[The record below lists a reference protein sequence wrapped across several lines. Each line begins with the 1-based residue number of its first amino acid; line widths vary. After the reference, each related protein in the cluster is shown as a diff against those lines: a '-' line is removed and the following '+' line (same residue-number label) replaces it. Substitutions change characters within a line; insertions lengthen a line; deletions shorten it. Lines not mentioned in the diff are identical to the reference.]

1 MTYFIVA
8 IIKLLN
14 LKTVLTIIN
23 MNSKIPLI
31 LLGAVAI
38 SASSFADTLTYD
50 GSATGSFYD
59 GAYWG
64 GTVPSETSDIVFD
77 DKAKA
82 TAYDLDATKGMTV
95 NSITDNSITDRT
107 LGADQWGK
115 YIKINIGESTFTIL
129 EDLTLASNHNFV
141 PFSFAPGSDGVGEV
155 VVKGNIISQLASDG
169 SAGEALFGDGKIL
182 KSLTVGG
189 NIEMQGSRLRF
200 HTLNVKVDG
209 VFNYTG
215 GTLNLCYGSANAQN
229 LSFSFGGLEGTNRE
243 IKIGGNPDSKHMLEN
258 STITMTFTNSGTSK
272 FNGKFSYES
281 ANSVGVNTYN
291 LVMNG
296 TSTGVQYYEDTGTTF
311 SFDDVTVKSG
321 KLNFYSE
328 IGKSTISLEGGTLS
342 PATVTGEIAILK
354 AEAINWDNGKISF
367 DLVQDNSASDKIVL
381 DYALSKTS
389 FSVPGGTREIELI
402 ADPYDIA
409 TWIDES
415 GENKITYTL
424 IEYGST
430 DFKNGDIVFSQID
443 GINIDYDFGDT
454 ALTVTLSKVPE
465 PATIAAIFGACA
477 LAMAAFRRR
486 RK

>member
-1 MTYFIVA
+1 
-8 IIKLLN
+8 
-14 LKTVLTIIN
+14 

-31 LLGAVAI
+31 LLGAAAI

-59 GAYWG
+59 GSYWG
-64 GTVPSETSDIVFD
+64 GTVPSETSDIVFN

-129 EDLTLASNHNFV
+129 EDLTLASNHNHV

-155 VVKGNIISQLASDG
+155 VVKGNIISQIASDD
-169 SAGEALFGDGKIL
+169 SVGESLFGDGKIL
-182 KSLTVGG
+182 KSLTVEG
-189 NIEMQGSRLRF
+189 NIELQGSKLRF
-200 HTLNVKVDG
+200 HALNVNVNG
-209 VFNYTG
+209 VVNFSG
-215 GTLNLCYGSANAQN
+215 DISDAELNLAYGSMSGQ
-229 LSFSFGGLEGTNRE
+229 SVSISFGGLNGIGKE
-243 IKIGGNPDSKHMLEN
+243 IKFGGWTNSLVEN
-258 STITMTFTNSGTSK
+258 TSITLRFTNSGTSS
-272 FNGKFSYES
+272 FSG
-281 ANSVGVNTYN
+281 NFDHDDGGIGTLQNNTYN

-296 TSTGVQYYEDTGTTF
+296 TSTGVQYYQDTGTTF
-311 SFDDVTVKSG
+311 SFDNVTVKSG
-321 KLNFYSE
+321 KLNYYSE
-328 IGKSTISLEGGTLS
+328 AGESLISLEGGTLS

-381 DYALSKTS
+381 DYALTKTS
-389 FSVPGGTREIELI
+389 FSGPGGTREIELI

-424 IEYGST
+424 IEYAST
-430 DFKNGDIVFSQID
+430 DFENGDIVFSQID
-443 GINIDYDFGDT
+443 GINIDYNFGDT

>member
-1 MTYFIVA
+1 
-8 IIKLLN
+8 
-14 LKTVLTIIN
+14 

-31 LLGAVAI
+31 LLGAAAI
-38 SASSFADTLTYD
+38 SASSFAETLTYD
-50 GSATGSFYD
+50 GSAKGSFYD
-59 GAYWG
+59 GAYWE
-64 GTVPSETSDIVFD
+64 GTVPSETSDILFD

-82 TAYDLDATKGMTV
+82 TAYELDAKNGVTV

-107 LGADQWGK
+107 LDNPWGMN
-115 YIKINIGESTFTIL
+115 IKINIGESTFTIL
-129 EDLTLASNHNFV
+129 KDLTLASNHNYA
-141 PFSFAPGSDGVGEV
+141 PFAFATDSDGVGEV
-155 VVKGNIISQLASDG
+155 VVKGNIISKNASDG
-169 SAGEALFGDGKIL
+169 SEGESLFGDGKIL

-189 NIEMQGSRLRF
+189 NIEMQGSRFRF

-209 VFNYTG
+209 VINYTG

-367 DLVQDNSASDKIVL
+367 DLVEDNSASDKIVL

-389 FSVPGGTREIELI
+389 FSVSGGTREIELI
-402 ADPYDIA
+402 ADPYEIA
-409 TWIDES
+409 AWIDES

-424 IEYGST
+424 IEYAST

>member
-1 MTYFIVA
+1 
-8 IIKLLN
+8 
-14 LKTVLTIIN
+14 

-38 SASSFADTLTYD
+38 SFSSFAETLTYD
-50 GSATGSFYD
+50 GSEKGSFYD

-64 GTVPSETSDIVFD
+64 GTIPSETSDIVFD

-82 TAYDLDATKGMTV
+82 TAYELDATNGVTV

-107 LGADQWGK
+107 LDNPWGK
-115 YIKINIGESTFTIL
+115 NIKINIGESTFTIL
-129 EDLTLASNHNFV
+129 EDLTLASNHNYA
-141 PFSFAPGSDGVGEV
+141 PFAIIPSSDGVGDV
-155 VVKGNIISQLASDG
+155 VIKGNIISKLASDG
-169 SAGEALFGDGKIL
+169 TDGESLFGDGKIL

-189 NIEMQGSRLRF
+189 NIEMQGARLRF

-209 VFNYTG
+209 VINYTG
-215 GTLNLCYGSANAQN
+215 GKLNLCYGSANAQN
-229 LSFSFGGLEGTNRE
+229 LSFSFGGLNGTNRE
-243 IKIGGNPDSKHMLEN
+243 INIGGNPSSGHMLEN

-272 FNGKFSYES
+272 FNGKFTYES
-281 ANSVGVNTYN
+281 ADSVGVNTYN

-311 SFDDVTVKSG
+311 SFDNVTVKSG

-328 IGKSTISLEGGTLS
+328 IGKSVISLEGGTLS

-367 DLVQDNSASDKIVL
+367 DLVEDNSASDKIIL
-381 DYALSKTS
+381 EYKLSKTS
-389 FSVPGGTREIELI
+389 FSVSGGTREIELI

-409 TWIDES
+409 AWIDAS
-415 GENKITYTL
+415 GEDKITYTL

-443 GINIDYDFGDT
+443 GINIDYNFGDT

>member
-1 MTYFIVA
+1 
-8 IIKLLN
+8 
-14 LKTVLTIIN
+14 

-38 SASSFADTLTYD
+38 SASSFAETLTYD
-50 GSATGSFYD
+50 GSAKGSFYD
-59 GAYWG
+59 GSYWG

-77 DKAKA
+77 EKAKA
-82 TAYDLDATKGMTV
+82 TAYELDAKNGVTV

-107 LGADQWGK
+107 LDNPWGK

-141 PFSFAPGSDGVGEV
+141 PFTFESGANGAGDV
-155 VVKGNIISQLASDG
+155 VIKGNIISKLASDG
-169 SAGEALFGDGKIL
+169 STGESLFGNGNNLL
-182 KSLTVGG
+182 KSVTVGG
-189 NIEMQGSRLRF
+189 NIELQGSKFRF
-200 HTLNVKVDG
+200 HALNVSVNG
-209 VFNYTG
+209 VLNFTG
-215 GTLNLCYGSANAQN
+215 DSSNTQLNLCYGPASGQSIS
-229 LSFSFGGLEGTNRE
+229 LSFGGLNGTNKE
-243 IKIGGNPDSKHMLEN
+243 IKVGGLASAIIEN
-258 STITMTFTNSGTSK
+258 SSFTMTFTNSGTSK
-272 FNGKFSYES
+272 FNGKFGYDEGGASILQ
-281 ANSVGVNTYN
+281 NNTYN

-296 TSTGVQYYEDTGTTF
+296 TSTGVQYYEDTGTAY
-311 SFDDVTVKSG
+311 SFDNVTVKSG

-328 IGKSTISLEGGTLS
+328 IGKSVISLEGGTLS

-367 DLVQDNSASDKIVL
+367 DLVEDNSASDKIVL
-381 DYALSKTS
+381 EYALSKTS

-402 ADPYDIA
+402 ADPHDIA
-409 TWIDES
+409 AWIDAS
-415 GENKITYTL
+415 GEDKITYTL

>member
-1 MTYFIVA
+1 
-8 IIKLLN
+8 
-14 LKTVLTIIN
+14 

-38 SASSFADTLTYD
+38 SASSFAETLTYD
-50 GSATGSFYD
+50 GSAKGSFYD
-59 GAYWG
+59 GSYWG

-77 DKAKA
+77 EKAKA
-82 TAYDLDATKGMTV
+82 TAYELDAKNGVTV

-107 LGADQWGK
+107 LDNPWGK

-129 EDLTLASNHNFV
+129 EDLTLASNHNYT

-155 VVKGNIISQLASDG
+155 VVKGNIISQTASDG
-169 SAGEALFGDGKIL
+169 TDGESLFGDWNIL

-189 NIEMQGSRLRF
+189 NIEMQGARLRF

-209 VFNYTG
+209 VINYTG
-215 GTLNLCYGSANAQN
+215 GKLNLCYGSANAQN
-229 LSFSFGGLEGTNRE
+229 LSFSFGGLNGTNRE
-243 IKIGGNPDSKHMLEN
+243 INIGGNPSSGHMLEN

-272 FNGKFSYES
+272 FNGKFTYES
-281 ANSVGVNTYN
+281 ADSVGVNTYN

-311 SFDDVTVKSG
+311 SFDNVTVKSG

-328 IGKSTISLEGGTLS
+328 IGKSVISLEGGTLS

-367 DLVQDNSASDKIVL
+367 DLVEDNSASDKIIL
-381 DYALSKTS
+381 EYKLSKTS
-389 FSVPGGTREIELI
+389 FSVSGGTREIELI

-409 TWIDES
+409 AWIDAS
-415 GENKITYTL
+415 GEDKITYTL

-443 GINIDYDFGDT
+443 GINIDYNFGDT

>member
-1 MTYFIVA
+1 
-8 IIKLLN
+8 
-14 LKTVLTIIN
+14 

-38 SASSFADTLTYD
+38 SASSFAETLTYD
-50 GSATGSFYD
+50 GSAAGSFYN
-59 GAYWG
+59 GSYWG
-64 GTVPSETSDIVFD
+64 DTVPSETSDIVFD

-82 TAYDLDATKGMTV
+82 TKYELDATKGVTV
-95 NSITDNSITDRT
+95 NSITDNSIVDRT
-107 LGADQWGK
+107 LGDDKKWGN

-129 EDLTLASNHNFV
+129 EDLTLASNHNFT

-155 VVKGNIISQLASDG
+155 VVKGNIISKIASDG
-169 SAGEALFGDGKIL
+169 SAGESLFGDGKIL

-189 NIEMQGSRLRF
+189 NIEMQGARLRF

-229 LSFSFGGLEGTNRE
+229 LSFSFGGLNGTNRE
-243 IKIGGNPDSKHMLEN
+243 INIGGNPSSGHMLEN

-272 FNGKFSYES
+272 FNGKFTYES
-281 ANSVGVNTYN
+281 ADSVGVNTYN

-296 TSTGVQYYEDTGTTF
+296 TSTGVQYYEDTGTAF
-311 SFDDVTVKSG
+311 SFDNVTVKSG
-321 KLNFYSE
+321 KLNFYSG
-328 IGKSTISLEGGTLS
+328 IGTSVISLKGGTLS

-381 DYALSKTS
+381 EYKLSKTS
-389 FSVPGGTREIELI
+389 FSVSGGTREIELI

-415 GENKITYTL
+415 GEDKLTYTL
-424 IEYGST
+424 IKYGST

>member
-1 MTYFIVA
+1 
-8 IIKLLN
+8 
-14 LKTVLTIIN
+14 

-38 SASSFADTLTYD
+38 SASSFAETLTYG
-50 GSATGSFYD
+50 GSAAGSFYD
-59 GAYWG
+59 GSYWG
-64 GTVPSETSDIVFD
+64 GTAPSETSDIVFD

-82 TAYDLDATKGMTV
+82 TAYELDAKNGVTV

-107 LGADQWGK
+107 LDNPWGK

-129 EDLTLASNHNFV
+129 EDLTLASNHNYT

-155 VVKGNIISQLASDG
+155 VVKGNIISQTASDG
-169 SAGEALFGDGKIL
+169 TDGESLFGDWNIL
-182 KSLTVGG
+182 KSLTLGG
-189 NIEMQGSRLRF
+189 NIEMQGARLRF

-209 VFNYTG
+209 VINYTG
-215 GTLNLCYGSANAQN
+215 GKLNLCYGSANAQN
-229 LSFSFGGLEGTNRE
+229 LSFSFGGLNGTNRE
-243 IKIGGNPDSKHMLEN
+243 INIGGNPSSGHMLEN

-272 FNGKFSYES
+272 FNGKFTYES
-281 ANSVGVNTYN
+281 ADSVGVNTYN

-311 SFDDVTVKSG
+311 SFDNVTVKSG

-328 IGKSTISLEGGTLS
+328 IGKSVISLEGGTLS

-367 DLVQDNSASDKIVL
+367 DLVEDNSASDKIVL
-381 DYALSKTS
+381 EYALSKTS
-389 FSVPGGTREIELI
+389 FSVSGGTREIELI

-409 TWIDES
+409 AWIDAS
-415 GENKITYTL
+415 GEDKITYTL

-430 DFKNGDIVFSQID
+430 DFKKGDIVFSQID
-443 GINIDYDFGDT
+443 GINIDYNFGDT

-465 PATIAAIFGACA
+465 PATIAAILGACA

>member
-1 MTYFIVA
+1 
-8 IIKLLN
+8 
-14 LKTVLTIIN
+14 

-31 LLGAVAI
+31 LLGAATI
-38 SASSFADTLTYD
+38 SASAFAETLTYD
-50 GSATGSFYD
+50 GSAAGSFYD
-59 GAYWG
+59 GSYWG
-64 GTVPSETSDIVFD
+64 GTVPSETSDILFD

-82 TAYDLDATKGMTV
+82 TAYDLDATNGVTV

-115 YIKINIGESTFTIL
+115 YIKIDIGESTFTIL
-129 EDLTLASNHNFV
+129 EDLTLASNHNYV
-141 PFSFAPGSDGVGEV
+141 PFSFVTDSDGVGEV
-155 VVKGNIISQLASDG
+155 VVKGNIISKLASDG
-169 SAGEALFGDGKIL
+169 TDGESLFGDGKIL

-189 NIEMQGSRLRF
+189 NIELQGSRLRF

-243 IKIGGNPDSKHMLEN
+243 IKIGGNPSSKHMLEN

-272 FNGKFSYES
+272 FNGKFTYES
-281 ANSVGVNTYN
+281 ADSVGVNTYN

-311 SFDDVTVKSG
+311 SFDNVTVKSG

-328 IGKSTISLEGGTLS
+328 IGKSVISLEGGTLS

-367 DLVQDNSASDKIVL
+367 DLVEDNSASDKIVL
-381 DYALSKTS
+381 GYALSKTS
-389 FSVPGGTREIELI
+389 FSGSGGTREIELI
-402 ADPYDIA
+402 ANPQDIVS
-409 TWIDES
+409 WIESS
-415 GENKITYTL
+415 GEEKITYTL
-424 IEYGST
+424 IEYAST

-443 GINIDYDFGDT
+443 GINIDYNFGGT

>member
-1 MTYFIVA
+1 MNF
-8 IIKLLN
+8 
-14 LKTVLTIIN
+14 KT
-23 MNSKIPLI
+23 PLI
-31 LLGAVAI
+31 LLGAAI
-38 SASSFADTLTYD
+38 SASSFAETLIYD
-50 GSATGSFYD
+50 RSAAGSFYN

-64 GTVPSETSDIVFD
+64 GTVPSETSDIVFND
-77 DKAKA
+77 EKKAI
-82 TAYDLDATKGMTV
+82 AYELDAKNGVTV

-107 LGADQWGK
+107 LGDDQWGN

-129 EDLTLASNHNFV
+129 EDLTLASNHNFT

-155 VVKGNIISQLASDG
+155 VVKGNIISKIASDG
-169 SAGEALFGDGKIL
+169 SAGESLFGDGKIL

-189 NIEMQGSRLRF
+189 NIEMQGARLRF

-229 LSFSFGGLEGTNRE
+229 LSFSFGGLNGTNRE
-243 IKIGGNPDSKHMLEN
+243 INIGGNPSSGHMLEN

-272 FNGKFSYES
+272 FNGKFTYES
-281 ANSVGVNTYN
+281 ADSVGVNTYN

-296 TSTGVQYYEDTGTTF
+296 TSTGVQYYEDTGTAF
-311 SFDDVTVKSG
+311 SFDNVTVKSG

-328 IGKSTISLEGGTLS
+328 IGKSVIYLEGGTLS
-342 PATVTGEIAILK
+342 PATVTSEIAILK

-367 DLVQDNSASDKIVL
+367 DLVENNSASDKIVL
-381 DYALSKTS
+381 EYKLSKTS
-389 FSVPGGTREIELI
+389 FSVSGGTREIELI

-409 TWIDES
+409 AWIDES
-415 GENKITYTL
+415 GEDKLTYTL
-424 IEYGST
+424 IEYRST

-443 GINIDYDFGDT
+443 GINIDYNFGDT

-477 LAMAAFRRR
+477 LAMVAFRRR

>member
-1 MTYFIVA
+1 MNF
-8 IIKLLN
+8 
-14 LKTVLTIIN
+14 KT
-23 MNSKIPLI
+23 PLI
-31 LLGAVAI
+31 LLGAAI
-38 SASSFADTLTYD
+38 SASSFAETLTYG
-50 GSATGSFYD
+50 GSEKGSFYD

-64 GTVPSETSDIVFD
+64 GTIPSETSDIVFD

-82 TAYDLDATKGMTV
+82 TAYELDATNGVTV

-107 LGADQWGK
+107 LDNPWGK
-115 YIKINIGESTFTIL
+115 NIKINIGESTFTIL
-129 EDLTLASNHNFV
+129 EDLTLASNHNYAPFAIV
-141 PFSFAPGSDGVGEV
+141 PSSDGVGDV
-155 VVKGNIISQLASDG
+155 VIKGNIISKLASDG
-169 SAGEALFGDGKIL
+169 TDGESLFGDGKIL

-189 NIEMQGSRLRF
+189 NIEMQGARLRF

-209 VFNYTG
+209 VINYTG
-215 GTLNLCYGSANAQN
+215 GKLNLCYGSANAQN
-229 LSFSFGGLEGTNRE
+229 LSFSFGGLNGTNRE
-243 IKIGGNPDSKHMLEN
+243 INIGGNPSSGHMLEN

-272 FNGKFSYES
+272 FNGKFTYES
-281 ANSVGVNTYN
+281 ADSVGVNTYN

-311 SFDDVTVKSG
+311 SFDNVTVKSG

-328 IGKSTISLEGGTLS
+328 IGKSVISLEGGTLS

-367 DLVQDNSASDKIVL
+367 DLVEDNSASDKIVL
-381 DYALSKTS
+381 EYALSKTS
-389 FSVPGGTREIELI
+389 FSVSGGTREIELI

-409 TWIDES
+409 AWIDAS
-415 GENKITYTL
+415 GEDKITYTL

-430 DFKNGDIVFSQID
+430 DFKKGDIVFSQID

>member
-1 MTYFIVA
+1 MNF
-8 IIKLLN
+8 
-14 LKTVLTIIN
+14 KT
-23 MNSKIPLI
+23 PLI
-31 LLGAVAI
+31 LLGAAI
-38 SASSFADTLTYD
+38 SASSFAETLIYD
-50 GSATGSFYD
+50 RSETGSFYD

-82 TAYDLDATKGMTV
+82 TAYELDAKNGVTV

-107 LGADQWGK
+107 LGDDQWGN

-129 EDLTLASNHNFV
+129 EDLTLASNHNYT

-155 VVKGNIISQLASDG
+155 VVKGNIISQTASDG
-169 SAGEALFGDGKIL
+169 TDGESLFGDGKIL

-189 NIEMQGSRLRF
+189 NIEMQGARLRF

-209 VFNYTG
+209 VINYTG

-229 LSFSFGGLEGTNRE
+229 LSFSFGGLNGTNRE
-243 IKIGGNPDSKHMLEN
+243 IKIGGNPSSGHMLEN

-272 FNGKFSYES
+272 FNGKFTYES
-281 ANSVGVNTYN
+281 ADSVGVNTYN

-296 TSTGVQYYEDTGTTF
+296 TSTGVQYYEDTGTTY
-311 SFDDVTVKSG
+311 SFDNVTVKSG

-328 IGKSTISLEGGTLS
+328 IGKSVISLEGGTLS

-367 DLVQDNSASDKIVL
+367 DLVEDNSASDKIVL

-389 FSVPGGTREIELI
+389 FSVSDGTREIELI
-402 ADPYDIA
+402 ADPYEIA
-409 TWIDES
+409 AWIDAS
-415 GENKITYTL
+415 VDGKLTYTL
-424 IEYGST
+424 IEYDST
-430 DFKNGDIVFSQID
+430 NFENGDIVFSQID
-443 GINIDYDFGDT
+443 GINIDYNFGDT

>member
-1 MTYFIVA
+1 
-8 IIKLLN
+8 
-14 LKTVLTIIN
+14 

-31 LLGAVAI
+31 LLGAVVI
-38 SASSFADTLTYD
+38 SFSSFAETLTYD
-50 GSATGSFYD
+50 GSAAGSFYD
-59 GAYWG
+59 GSYWD
-64 GTVPSETSDIVFD
+64 GTVPSETSDILFD

-82 TAYDLDATKGMTV
+82 TAYVLDAKNSVTV

-107 LGADQWGK
+107 LDNPWGMN
-115 YIKINIGESTFTIL
+115 IKINIGESTFTIL
-129 EDLTLASNHNFV
+129 EDLTLASNHNFS
-141 PFSFAPGSDGVGEV
+141 PFAFATDSDGVGEV
-155 VVKGNIISQLASDG
+155 VVKGNIISQTASDG
-169 SAGEALFGDGKIL
+169 STGESLFGEGKIL

-189 NIEMQGSRLRF
+189 NIELQGSKLRF
-200 HTLNVKVDG
+200 HALNVNVNG
-209 VFNYTG
+209 VVNFTG
-215 GTLNLCYGSANAQN
+215 DISNTQLNLAYGSMSGQ
-229 LSFSFGGLEGTNRE
+229 SVSISFGGLNGINKE
-243 IKIGGNPDSKHMLEN
+243 IKFGGIATSLVEN
-258 STITMTFTNSGTSK
+258 SSITLRFTNSGTSK
-272 FNGKFSYES
+272 FNGKFAYDEGGIGTLQ
-281 ANSVGVNTYN
+281 NNTYN

-311 SFDDVTVKSG
+311 SFNNVTVKSG
-321 KLNFYSE
+321 KLNFYST

-367 DLVQDNSASDKIVL
+367 DLVEDNSASDKIVL

-402 ADPYDIA
+402 FADPSEIA
-409 TWIDES
+409 AWIDAS
-415 GENKITYTL
+415 VDGKLTYTL

-430 DFKNGDIVFSQID
+430 NFKNGDIVFSQID
-443 GINIDYDFGDT
+443 GINIDYNFGDT

-477 LAMAAFRRR
+477 LAMAVFRRR

>member
-1 MTYFIVA
+1 
-8 IIKLLN
+8 
-14 LKTVLTIIN
+14 
-23 MNSKIPLI
+23 MNSKIPLT

-38 SASSFADTLTYD
+38 SFSSFAETLTYD
-50 GSATGSFYD
+50 GSAKGSFYD
-59 GAYWG
+59 GSYWG

-77 DKAKA
+77 EKAKA
-82 TAYDLDATKGMTV
+82 IAYDLDATNGVTV

-107 LGADQWGK
+107 LDNPWGK

-141 PFSFAPGSDGVGEV
+141 PFTFESGANGAGDV
-155 VVKGNIISQLASDG
+155 VIKGNIISKLASDG
-169 SAGEALFGDGKIL
+169 STGESLFGNGNNLL
-182 KSLTVGG
+182 KSVTVGG
-189 NIEMQGSRLRF
+189 NIELQGSKFRF
-200 HTLNVKVDG
+200 HALNVSVNG
-209 VFNYTG
+209 VLNFTG
-215 GTLNLCYGSANAQN
+215 DSSNTQLNLCYGPASGQSIS
-229 LSFSFGGLEGTNRE
+229 LSFGGLNGTNKE
-243 IKIGGNPDSKHMLEN
+243 IKVGGLASAIIEN
-258 STITMTFTNSGTSK
+258 SSFTMTFTNSGTSK
-272 FNGKFSYES
+272 FNGKFGYDEGGASILQ
-281 ANSVGVNTYN
+281 NNTYN

-311 SFDDVTVKSG
+311 SFDNVTVKSG

-328 IGKSTISLEGGTLS
+328 IGKSVISLEGGTLS

-367 DLVQDNSASDKIVL
+367 DLVEDNSASDKIVL
-381 DYALSKTS
+381 EYALSKTS
-389 FSVPGGTREIELI
+389 FSVSGGTREIELI

-409 TWIDES
+409 AWIDAS
-415 GENKITYTL
+415 GEDKITYTL

-443 GINIDYDFGDT
+443 GINIDYNFGDT

>member
-1 MTYFIVA
+1 MS
-8 IIKLLN
+8 
-14 LKTVLTIIN
+14 
-23 MNSKIPLI
+23 SKIPLI
-31 LLGAVAI
+31 LLGAATI
-38 SASSFADTLTYD
+38 SASSFADTLTYG

-59 GAYWG
+59 GSYWG

-77 DKAKA
+77 AKAKT
-82 TAYDLDATKGMTV
+82 TAYDLDAKNGVTV

-107 LGADQWGK
+107 QEDPWGWN
-115 YIKINIGESTFTIL
+115 IKINIGESTFTIL
-129 EDLTLASNHNFV
+129 EDLTLASNHNYA
-141 PFSFAPGSDGVGEV
+141 PFAFATDSDGVGEV
-155 VVKGNIISQLASDG
+155 VVKGNIISQIASDG
-169 SAGEALFGDGKIL
+169 STGESLFGDGKIL

-189 NIEMQGSRLRF
+189 NIELQGSKLRF
-200 HTLNVKVDG
+200 HALNVNVNG
-209 VFNYTG
+209 VVNFTG
-215 GTLNLCYGSANAQN
+215 DISNTQLNLAYGSMSGQ
-229 LSFSFGGLEGTNRE
+229 SVSISFGGLNGINKE
-243 IKIGGNPDSKHMLEN
+243 IKFGGVAASLIEN
-258 STITMTFTNSGTSK
+258 SSITLRFTNSGTSS
-272 FNGKFSYES
+272 FSGNFAYDEGGIGTLK
-281 ANSVGVNTYN
+281 NNRYN

-409 TWIDES
+409 AWIDES

-424 IEYGST
+424 IEYANT

-443 GINIDYDFGDT
+443 GINIDYNFGDT

>member
-1 MTYFIVA
+1 
-8 IIKLLN
+8 
-14 LKTVLTIIN
+14 

-38 SASSFADTLTYD
+38 SASSFAETLTYN

-64 GTVPSETSDIVFD
+64 GTVPSETSDIVFN

-155 VVKGNIISQLASDG
+155 VVKGNIISQIASDG
-169 SAGEALFGDGKIL
+169 SVGESLFGDGKIL
-182 KSLTVGG
+182 KSLTVEG
-189 NIEMQGSRLRF
+189 NIELQGSRLRF

-367 DLVQDNSASDKIVL
+367 DLVEDNSASDKIVL

-389 FSVPGGTREIELI
+389 FSVSGGTREIELI
-402 ADPYDIA
+402 ANPQDIVS
-409 TWIDES
+409 WIESS
-415 GENKITYTL
+415 GEEKLTYTL
-424 IEYGST
+424 IEYAST
-430 DFKNGDIVFSQID
+430 DFENGDIVFSQID
-443 GINIDYDFGDT
+443 GINIDYNFGDT

>member
-1 MTYFIVA
+1 
-8 IIKLLN
+8 
-14 LKTVLTIIN
+14 

-38 SASSFADTLTYD
+38 SASSFAETLTYD
-50 GSATGSFYD
+50 GSAKGSFYD
-59 GAYWG
+59 GSYWG

-77 DKAKA
+77 EKAKA
-82 TAYDLDATKGMTV
+82 IAYDLDATNGVTV

-107 LGADQWGK
+107 LDNPWGK

-141 PFSFAPGSDGVGEV
+141 PFTFESGANGAGDV
-155 VVKGNIISQLASDG
+155 VIKGNIISKLASDG
-169 SAGEALFGDGKIL
+169 STGESLFGNGNNLL
-182 KSLTVGG
+182 KSVTVGG
-189 NIEMQGSRLRF
+189 NIELQGSKFRF
-200 HTLNVKVDG
+200 HALNVSVNG
-209 VFNYTG
+209 VLNFTG
-215 GTLNLCYGSANAQN
+215 DSSNTQLNLCYGPASGQSIS
-229 LSFSFGGLEGTNRE
+229 LSFGGLNGTNKE
-243 IKIGGNPDSKHMLEN
+243 IKVGGLASAIIEN
-258 STITMTFTNSGTSK
+258 SSFTMTFTNSGTSK
-272 FNGKFSYES
+272 FNGKFGYDEGGASILQ
-281 ANSVGVNTYN
+281 NNTYN

-296 TSTGVQYYEDTGTTF
+296 TSTGVQYYEDTGTAY
-311 SFDDVTVKSG
+311 SFDNVTVKSG

-328 IGKSTISLEGGTLS
+328 IGKSVIYLEGGTLS

-367 DLVQDNSASDKIVL
+367 DLVEDNSASDKIVL
-381 DYALSKTS
+381 EYALSKTS

-409 TWIDES
+409 AWIDAS
-415 GENKITYTL
+415 GEDKITYTL

-430 DFKNGDIVFSQID
+430 DFKKGDIVFSQID

>member
-1 MTYFIVA
+1 MNF
-8 IIKLLN
+8 
-14 LKTVLTIIN
+14 KT
-23 MNSKIPLI
+23 PLI
-31 LLGAVAI
+31 LLGAAI
-38 SASSFADTLTYD
+38 SASSFAETLTYD
-50 GSATGSFYD
+50 GSAKGSFYD

-64 GTVPSETSDIVFD
+64 GTIPSETSDIVFD

-82 TAYDLDATKGMTV
+82 TAYELDATNGVTV

-107 LGADQWGK
+107 LDNPWGK
-115 YIKINIGESTFTIL
+115 NIKINIGESTFTIL
-129 EDLTLASNHNFV
+129 EDLTLASNHNYAPFAIV
-141 PFSFAPGSDGVGEV
+141 PSSDGVGDV
-155 VVKGNIISQLASDG
+155 VIKGNIISKLASDG
-169 SAGEALFGDGKIL
+169 TDGESLFGDGKIL

-189 NIEMQGSRLRF
+189 NIEMQGARLRF

-209 VFNYTG
+209 VINYTG
-215 GTLNLCYGSANAQN
+215 GKLNLCYGSANAQN
-229 LSFSFGGLEGTNRE
+229 LSFSFGGLNGTNRE
-243 IKIGGNPDSKHMLEN
+243 INIGGNPSSGHMLEN

-272 FNGKFSYES
+272 FNGKFTYES
-281 ANSVGVNTYN
+281 ADSVGVNTYN

-311 SFDDVTVKSG
+311 SFDNVTVKSG

-367 DLVQDNSASDKIVL
+367 DLVEDNSASDKIVL

-389 FSVPGGTREIELI
+389 FSVSGGTREIELI

-409 TWIDES
+409 AWIDAS
-415 GENKITYTL
+415 GEDKITYTL

-443 GINIDYDFGDT
+443 GINIDYNFGDT

>member
-1 MTYFIVA
+1 MNF
-8 IIKLLN
+8 
-14 LKTVLTIIN
+14 KT
-23 MNSKIPLI
+23 PLI
-31 LLGAVAI
+31 LLGAAI
-38 SASSFADTLTYD
+38 SASSFAETLTYD
-50 GSATGSFYD
+50 GSAAGSFYD
-59 GAYWG
+59 GSYWG
-64 GTVPSETSDIVFD
+64 GTVPSETSDILFD
-77 DKAKA
+77 NPAKA
-82 TAYDLDATKGMTV
+82 VKYTIDAKNGVTV
-95 NSITDNSITDRT
+95 KSITDNSITDRT
-107 LGADQWGK
+107 LGDDQWGK
-115 YIKINIGESTFTIL
+115 NIQIDIGESTFTIL
-129 EDLTLASNHNFV
+129 EDLTLASNHNYV

-155 VVKGNIISQLASDG
+155 VVKGNIISKLASDG
-169 SAGEALFGDGKIL
+169 TDGESLFGDGKIL

-189 NIEMQGSRLRF
+189 NIEMQGARLRF

-243 IKIGGNPDSKHMLEN
+243 IKIGGNPSSKHMLEN

-272 FNGKFSYES
+272 FNGKFTYES
-281 ANSVGVNTYN
+281 ADSVGVNTYN

-311 SFDDVTVKSG
+311 SFDNVTVKSG

-328 IGKSTISLEGGTLS
+328 IGKSVIYLEGGTLS

-367 DLVQDNSASDKIVL
+367 DLVEDNSASDKIVL
-381 DYALSKTS
+381 EYKLSKTS
-389 FSVPGGTREIELI
+389 FSVSGGTREIELI
-402 ADPYDIA
+402 ANPQDIVS
-409 TWIDES
+409 WIELS
-415 GENKITYTL
+415 GEEKLTYTL

>member
-1 MTYFIVA
+1 
-8 IIKLLN
+8 
-14 LKTVLTIIN
+14 

-31 LLGAVAI
+31 LLGAAAI
-38 SASSFADTLTYD
+38 SASAFAETLTYD
-50 GSATGSFYD
+50 GSAAGSFYD
-59 GAYWG
+59 GSYWG
-64 GTVPSETSDIVFD
+64 GTVPSETSDILFD

-82 TAYDLDATKGMTV
+82 TAYELDATNGVTV

-107 LGADQWGK
+107 LGAEQWGK
-115 YIKINIGESTFTIL
+115 NIKINIGESTFTIL
-129 EDLTLASNHNFV
+129 KDLTLASNHNYA
-141 PFSFAPGSDGVGEV
+141 PFAFATDSDGVGEV
-155 VVKGNIISQLASDG
+155 VVKGNIISKIASDG
-169 SAGEALFGDGKIL
+169 SEGESLFGDGKIL

-189 NIEMQGSRLRF
+189 NIELQGSRLRF
-200 HTLNVKVDG
+200 HALNVNVNG
-209 VFNYTG
+209 VVNFTG
-215 GTLNLCYGSANAQN
+215 DISNTQLNLAYGSMSGQ
-229 LSFSFGGLEGTNRE
+229 SVSISFGGLNGINKE
-243 IKIGGNPDSKHMLEN
+243 IKFGGIATSLVEN
-258 STITMTFTNSGTSK
+258 SSITLRFTNSGTSS
-272 FNGKFSYES
+272 FSGKFAYDEGGIGTLQ
-281 ANSVGVNTYN
+281 NNRYN

-321 KLNFYSE
+321 KLNFYST

-367 DLVQDNSASDKIVL
+367 DLVEDNSASDKIVL

-389 FSVPGGTREIELI
+389 FSVSGGTREIELI
-402 ADPYDIA
+402 ADPYEIA
-409 TWIDES
+409 AWIDAS
-415 GENKITYTL
+415 VDGKLTYTL

-443 GINIDYDFGDT
+443 GINIDYNFGDT

>member
-38 SASSFADTLTYD
+38 SASSFAETLTYD
-50 GSATGSFYD
+50 GSEKGSFYD

-64 GTVPSETSDIVFD
+64 GTIPSETSDIVFD

-82 TAYDLDATKGMTV
+82 TAYELDATNGVTV

-107 LGADQWGK
+107 LDNPWGK
-115 YIKINIGESTFTIL
+115 NIKINIGESTFTIL
-129 EDLTLASNHNFV
+129 EDLTLASNHNYAPFAIV
-141 PFSFAPGSDGVGEV
+141 PSSDGVGDV
-155 VVKGNIISQLASDG
+155 VIKGNIISKLASDG
-169 SAGEALFGDGKIL
+169 TDGESLFGDGKIL

-189 NIEMQGSRLRF
+189 NIEMQGARLRF

-209 VFNYTG
+209 VINYTG
-215 GTLNLCYGSANAQN
+215 GKLNLCYGSANAQN
-229 LSFSFGGLEGTNRE
+229 LSFSFGGLNGTNRE
-243 IKIGGNPDSKHMLEN
+243 INIGGNPSSGHMLEN

-311 SFDDVTVKSG
+311 SFDNVTVKSG

-328 IGKSTISLEGGTLS
+328 IGKSVISLEGGTLS
-342 PATVTGEIAILK
+342 PATVTSEIAILK

-367 DLVQDNSASDKIVL
+367 DLVEDNSASDKIVL
-381 DYALSKTS
+381 EYALSKTS
-389 FSVPGGTREIELI
+389 FSVSGGTREIELI

-409 TWIDES
+409 AWIDES
-415 GENKITYTL
+415 GDGKLTYTL

>member
-1 MTYFIVA
+1 MNF
-8 IIKLLN
+8 
-14 LKTVLTIIN
+14 KT
-23 MNSKIPLI
+23 PLI
-31 LLGAVAI
+31 LLGAAI
-38 SASSFADTLTYD
+38 SASSFAETLTYD
-50 GSATGSFYD
+50 GSAKGSFYD

-64 GTVPSETSDIVFD
+64 GTIPSETSDIVFD

-82 TAYDLDATKGMTV
+82 TAYELDATNGVTV

-107 LGADQWGK
+107 LDNPWGK
-115 YIKINIGESTFTIL
+115 NIKINIGESTFTIL
-129 EDLTLASNHNFV
+129 EDLTLASNHNYAPFAIV
-141 PFSFAPGSDGVGEV
+141 PSSDGVGDV
-155 VVKGNIISQLASDG
+155 VIKGNIISKLASDG
-169 SAGEALFGDGKIL
+169 TDGESLFGDGKIL

-189 NIEMQGSRLRF
+189 NIEMQGARLRF

-209 VFNYTG
+209 VINYTG
-215 GTLNLCYGSANAQN
+215 GKLNLCYGSANAQN
-229 LSFSFGGLEGTNRE
+229 LSFSFGGLNGTNRE
-243 IKIGGNPDSKHMLEN
+243 INIGGNPSSGHMLEN

-272 FNGKFSYES
+272 FNGKFTYES
-281 ANSVGVNTYN
+281 ADSVGVNTYN

-311 SFDDVTVKSG
+311 SFDNVTVKSG

-328 IGKSTISLEGGTLS
+328 IGKSVISLEGGTLS

-367 DLVQDNSASDKIVL
+367 DLVEDNSASDKIVL
-381 DYALSKTS
+381 EYALSKTS
-389 FSVPGGTREIELI
+389 FSVSGGTREIELI

-409 TWIDES
+409 AWIDAS
-415 GENKITYTL
+415 GEDKITYTL

>member
-1 MTYFIVA
+1 
-8 IIKLLN
+8 
-14 LKTVLTIIN
+14 
-23 MNSKIPLI
+23 MNSKIPLT

-38 SASSFADTLTYD
+38 SFSSFAETLTYD
-50 GSATGSFYD
+50 GSAAGSFYD
-59 GAYWG
+59 GSYWG

-77 DKAKA
+77 EKAKA
-82 TAYDLDATKGMTV
+82 TAYELDAKNGVTV

-107 LGADQWGK
+107 LDNPWGK
-115 YIKINIGESTFTIL
+115 NIKINIGESTFTIL
-129 EDLTLASNHNFV
+129 EDLTLASNHNYAPFAIV
-141 PFSFAPGSDGVGEV
+141 PSSDGVGDV
-155 VVKGNIISQLASDG
+155 VIKGNIISKLASDG
-169 SAGEALFGDGKIL
+169 TDGESLFGDGKIL

-189 NIEMQGSRLRF
+189 NIEMQGARLRF

-209 VFNYTG
+209 VINYTG
-215 GTLNLCYGSANAQN
+215 GKLNLCYGSANAQN
-229 LSFSFGGLEGTNRE
+229 LSFSFGGLNGTNRE
-243 IKIGGNPDSKHMLEN
+243 INIGGNPSSGHMLEN

-272 FNGKFSYES
+272 FNGKFTYES
-281 ANSVGVNTYN
+281 ADSVGVNTYN

-311 SFDDVTVKSG
+311 SFDNVTVKSG

-328 IGKSTISLEGGTLS
+328 IGKSVISLEGGTLS

-367 DLVQDNSASDKIVL
+367 DLVEDNSASDKIVL
-381 DYALSKTS
+381 EYALSKTS
-389 FSVPGGTREIELI
+389 FSVSGGTREIELI

-409 TWIDES
+409 AWIDAS
-415 GENKITYTL
+415 GEDKITYTL

-430 DFKNGDIVFSQID
+430 DFKKGDIVFSQID

>member
-1 MTYFIVA
+1 MNF
-8 IIKLLN
+8 
-14 LKTVLTIIN
+14 KT
-23 MNSKIPLI
+23 PLI
-31 LLGAVAI
+31 LLGAAI
-38 SASSFADTLTYD
+38 SASSFAETLTYG
-50 GSATGSFYD
+50 GSEKGSFYD
-59 GAYWG
+59 GSYWG
-64 GTVPSETSDIVFD
+64 GTIPSETSDIVFD

-82 TAYDLDATKGMTV
+82 TAYELDATNGVTV

-107 LGADQWGK
+107 LDNPWGK
-115 YIKINIGESTFTIL
+115 NIKINIGESTFTIL
-129 EDLTLASNHNFV
+129 EDLTLASNHNYAPFAIV
-141 PFSFAPGSDGVGEV
+141 PSSDGVGDV
-155 VVKGNIISQLASDG
+155 VIKGNIISKLASDG
-169 SAGEALFGDGKIL
+169 TDGESLFGDGKIL

-189 NIEMQGSRLRF
+189 NIEMQGARLRF

-209 VFNYTG
+209 VINYTG
-215 GTLNLCYGSANAQN
+215 GKLNLCYGSANAQN
-229 LSFSFGGLEGTNRE
+229 LSFSFGGLNGTNRE
-243 IKIGGNPDSKHMLEN
+243 INIGGNPSSGHMLEN

-272 FNGKFSYES
+272 FNGKFTYES
-281 ANSVGVNTYN
+281 ADSVGVNTYN

-311 SFDDVTVKSG
+311 SFDNVTVKSG

-328 IGKSTISLEGGTLS
+328 IGKSVISLEGGTLS

-367 DLVQDNSASDKIVL
+367 DLVEDNSASDKIVL
-381 DYALSKTS
+381 EYALSKTS
-389 FSVPGGTREIELI
+389 FSVSGGTREIEII

-409 TWIDES
+409 AWIDAS
-415 GENKITYTL
+415 GEDKITYTL

-443 GINIDYDFGDT
+443 GINIDYNFGDT

>member
-1 MTYFIVA
+1 
-8 IIKLLN
+8 
-14 LKTVLTIIN
+14 

-38 SASSFADTLTYD
+38 SASSFAETLTYD
-50 GSATGSFYD
+50 GSAKGSFYD

-64 GTVPSETSDIVFD
+64 GTIPSETSDIVFD
-77 DKAKA
+77 EKAKA
-82 TAYDLDATKGMTV
+82 TAYELDATNGVTV

-107 LGADQWGK
+107 LDNPWGK

-129 EDLTLASNHNFV
+129 EDLTLASNHNYT
-141 PFSFAPGSDGVGEV
+141 PFSFASGSDGVGDV
-155 VVKGNIISQLASDG
+155 VIKGNIISKLASDG
-169 SAGEALFGDGKIL
+169 TDGESLFGDGKIL

-189 NIEMQGSRLRF
+189 NIEMQGARLRF

-209 VFNYTG
+209 VINYTG
-215 GTLNLCYGSANAQN
+215 GKLNLCYGSANAQN
-229 LSFSFGGLEGTNRE
+229 LSFSFGGLNGTNRE
-243 IKIGGNPDSKHMLEN
+243 INIGGNPSSGHMLEN

-272 FNGKFSYES
+272 FNGKFTYES
-281 ANSVGVNTYN
+281 ADSVGVNTYN

-311 SFDDVTVKSG
+311 SFDNVTVKSG

-328 IGKSTISLEGGTLS
+328 IGKSVISLEGGTLS

-367 DLVQDNSASDKIVL
+367 DLVEDNSASDKIVL
-381 DYALSKTS
+381 EYALSKTS
-389 FSVPGGTREIELI
+389 FSVSGGTREIELI

-409 TWIDES
+409 AWIDAS
-415 GENKITYTL
+415 GEDKITYTL

-443 GINIDYDFGDT
+443 GINIDYNFGDT

>member
-1 MTYFIVA
+1 
-8 IIKLLN
+8 
-14 LKTVLTIIN
+14 
-23 MNSKIPLI
+23 MNSKTPLI

-38 SASSFADTLTYD
+38 SASSFAETLTYD
-50 GSATGSFYD
+50 GSAAGSFYD
-59 GAYWG
+59 GSYWG
-64 GTVPSETSDIVFD
+64 GTAPSETSDIVFD

-82 TAYDLDATKGMTV
+82 TAYELDATNGVTV

-107 LGADQWGK
+107 LDNPWGK

-129 EDLTLASNHNFV
+129 EDLTLASNHNYT

-155 VVKGNIISQLASDG
+155 VVKGNIISQTASDG
-169 SAGEALFGDGKIL
+169 TDGESLFGDWNIL

-189 NIEMQGSRLRF
+189 NIEMQGARLRF

-209 VFNYTG
+209 VINYTG
-215 GTLNLCYGSANAQN
+215 GKLNLCYGSANAQN
-229 LSFSFGGLEGTNRE
+229 LSFSFGGLNGTNRE
-243 IKIGGNPDSKHMLEN
+243 INIGGNPSSGHMLEN

-272 FNGKFSYES
+272 FNGKFTYES
-281 ANSVGVNTYN
+281 ADSVGVNTYN

-311 SFDDVTVKSG
+311 SFDNVTVKSG

-328 IGKSTISLEGGTLS
+328 IGKSVISLEGGTLS

-367 DLVQDNSASDKIVL
+367 DLVEDNSASDKIVL
-381 DYALSKTS
+381 EYALSKTS
-389 FSVPGGTREIELI
+389 FSVSGGTREIELI

-409 TWIDES
+409 AWIDAS
-415 GENKITYTL
+415 GEDKITYTL

-443 GINIDYDFGDT
+443 GINIDYNFGDT

>member
-1 MTYFIVA
+1 MNF
-8 IIKLLN
+8 
-14 LKTVLTIIN
+14 KT
-23 MNSKIPLI
+23 PLI
-31 LLGAVAI
+31 VLGTAI
-38 SASSFADTLTYD
+38 SFSSFAETLTYD
-50 GSATGSFYD
+50 GSAAGSFYD
-59 GAYWG
+59 GAYWS

-77 DKAKA
+77 DTAKA

-107 LGADQWGK
+107 LDNPWGMN
-115 YIKINIGESTFTIL
+115 IKINIGESTFTIL
-129 EDLTLASNHNFV
+129 KDLTLASNHNYA
-141 PFSFAPGSDGVGEV
+141 PFAFATDSDGVGEV
-155 VVKGNIISQLASDG
+155 VVKGNIISKIASDG
-169 SAGEALFGDGKIL
+169 SEGESLFGDGKIL

-189 NIEMQGSRLRF
+189 NIEMQGSRFRF

-243 IKIGGNPDSKHMLEN
+243 IKIGGNPDNKHMLEN

-311 SFDDVTVKSG
+311 SFNNVTVKSG

-367 DLVQDNSASDKIVL
+367 DLVEDNSASDKIVL

-389 FSVPGGTREIELI
+389 FSVSGGTREIELI
-402 ADPYDIA
+402 ADPYEIA
-409 TWIDES
+409 AWIDAS
-415 GENKITYTL
+415 VDGKLTYTL

-443 GINIDYDFGDT
+443 GINIDYNFGDT

-477 LAMAAFRRR
+477 LAMAVFRRR

>member
-1 MTYFIVA
+1 
-8 IIKLLN
+8 
-14 LKTVLTIIN
+14 

-38 SASSFADTLTYD
+38 SASSFAETLTYD
-50 GSATGSFYD
+50 GSAKGSFYD

-64 GTVPSETSDIVFD
+64 GTIPSETSDIVFD

-82 TAYDLDATKGMTV
+82 TAYELDATNGVTV

-107 LGADQWGK
+107 LDNPWGK
-115 YIKINIGESTFTIL
+115 NIKINIGESTFTIL
-129 EDLTLASNHNFV
+129 EDLTLASNHNHAPFAIV
-141 PFSFAPGSDGVGEV
+141 PSSDGVGDV
-155 VVKGNIISQLASDG
+155 VIKGNIISKLASDG
-169 SAGEALFGDGKIL
+169 TDGESLFGDGKIL

-189 NIEMQGSRLRF
+189 NIEMQGARLRF

-209 VFNYTG
+209 VINYTG
-215 GTLNLCYGSANAQN
+215 GKLNLCYGSANAQN
-229 LSFSFGGLEGTNRE
+229 LSFSFGGLNGTNRE
-243 IKIGGNPDSKHMLEN
+243 INIGGNPSSGHMLEN

-272 FNGKFSYES
+272 FNGKFTYES
-281 ANSVGVNTYN
+281 ADSVGVNTYN

-311 SFDDVTVKSG
+311 SFDNVTVKSG

-328 IGKSTISLEGGTLS
+328 IGKSVISLEGGTLS

-367 DLVQDNSASDKIVL
+367 DLVEDNSASDKIVL
-381 DYALSKTS
+381 EYALSKTS
-389 FSVPGGTREIELI
+389 FSVSGGTREIELI

-409 TWIDES
+409 AWIVAS
-415 GENKITYTL
+415 GEDKITYTL

-443 GINIDYDFGDT
+443 GINIDYNFGDT

>member
-1 MTYFIVA
+1 
-8 IIKLLN
+8 
-14 LKTVLTIIN
+14 
-23 MNSKIPLI
+23 MNSKIPLT

-38 SASSFADTLTYD
+38 SFSSFAETLTYD
-50 GSATGSFYD
+50 GSAKGSFYD

-77 DKAKA
+77 EKAKA
-82 TAYDLDATKGMTV
+82 IAYELDATNGVTV

-107 LGADQWGK
+107 LDNPWGK

-129 EDLTLASNHNFV
+129 EDLTLASNHNYT

-155 VVKGNIISQLASDG
+155 VVKGNIISQTASDG
-169 SAGEALFGDGKIL
+169 TDGESLFGDWNIL
-182 KSLTVGG
+182 KNLTVGG
-189 NIEMQGSRLRF
+189 NIEMQGARLRF

-209 VFNYTG
+209 VINYTG

-229 LSFSFGGLEGTNRE
+229 LSFSFGGLNGTNRK
-243 IKIGGNPDSKHMLEN
+243 INIGGNPSSGHMLEN

-272 FNGKFSYES
+272 FNGKFTYES
-281 ANSVGVNTYN
+281 ADSVGVNTYN

-311 SFDDVTVKSG
+311 SFDNVTVKSG

-328 IGKSTISLEGGTLS
+328 IGKSVISLEGGTLS

-367 DLVQDNSASDKIVL
+367 DLVEDNSASDKIVL
-381 DYALSKTS
+381 EYALSKTS
-389 FSVPGGTREIELI
+389 FSVSGGTREIELI

-409 TWIDES
+409 AWIDAS
-415 GENKITYTL
+415 GEDKITYTL

-430 DFKNGDIVFSQID
+430 DFKKGDIVFSQID